1 MTPSGLRVGVAF
13 GGRSVEHDVSIITGL
28 QALEVLGERHHPIPI
43 YIARSGR
50 WYTGDALRDLS
61 TYQRGGGDAGGGDVR
76 GGDARG
82 GDASGGD
89 ASGGD
94 ASGGHARSGHARS
107 GHASAGDAL
116 GGDALGGDA
125 LGGDALAADVDAEE
139 IHFDLHRGRL
149 LRERSGG
156 SLLRRRNAPEP
167 IELDV
172 VVLATHG
179 TQGEDGC
186 LQGALELARLPYVG
200 PPVGAAAAAMDKVAT
215 KAILAQAGLPAL
227 EHLALR
233 REQWER
239 DPQGATHRAR
249 QRIPFPLYV
258 KPASLGSSVGVSR
271 CSSEAGLS
279 EALELVFELDRVC
292 LIEPAVE
299 DGIEVNCAVIGRP
312 GADARASV
320 CEQPIAAESF
330 LSFEDKYM
338 HGGKGGGMKGA
349 QRLIPAP
356 LEDSLT
362 QRIQELAKRTFAAFG
377 CGGVTR
383 VDFLL
388 DAERSVY
395 VNECNTIP
403 GSFSFYL
410 WEPAGVPFVELMD
423 ELIELA
429 LADHREKL
437 RTTTVFGTNLLAQ
450 RAAGAKTGAKV

>member
-1 MTPSGLRVGVAF
+1 MTASGLRVGVAF

-28 QALEVLGERHHPIPI
+28 QALEVLAERHRPIPL

-50 WYTGDALRDLS
+50 WYTGDALRNLT
-61 TYQRGGGDAGGGDVR
+61 TYQRGGDGAG
-76 GGDARG
+76 
-82 GDASGGD
+82 
-89 ASGGD
+89 
-94 ASGGHARSGHARS
+94 
-107 GHASAGDAL
+107 SANG
-116 GGDALGGDA
+116 
-125 LGGDALAADVDAEE
+125 EE

-149 LRERSGG
+149 LREGSGS
-156 SLLRRRNAPEP
+156 SLLRRRSAPEP

-200 PPVGAAAAAMDKVAT
+200 PPVGAAAAAMDKVIT
-215 KAILAQAGLPAL
+215 KAVLAQAGLPAL
-227 EHLALR
+227 DHLALR
-233 REQWER
+233 RERWEF
-239 DPQGATHRAR
+239 DRAALIAAVR
-249 QRIPFPLYV
+249 ERFVFPLYV

-271 CSSEAGLS
+271 CVCDAEL
-279 EALELVFELDRVC
+279 EQALELVFELDRVC
-292 LIEPAVE
+292 LAEPAVE
-299 DGIEVNCAVIGRP
+299 GGIEVNCAVMGRP
-312 GADARASV
+312 GAQPRASV
-320 CEQPIAAESF
+320 CEQPVAGESF

-338 HGGKGGGMKGA
+338 HGIKGEGMKGA

-356 LEDSLT
+356 LDGALT
-362 QRIQELAKRTFAAFG
+362 HRIQELAVRTFTAFG
-377 CGGVTR
+377 CAGVTR

-388 DAERSVY
+388 DAQRNVY

-410 WEPAGVPFVELMD
+410 WEPAGLPFAQLMD

-437 RTTTVFGTNLLAQ
+437 RTVTVFDTNLLAQ
-450 RAAGAKTGAKV
+450 RAGAAKAGAKA